1 MGLKNMS
8 LIAAPTSIT
17 PAGGTALDFAED
29 GVTISNG
36 LHLIVPS
43 DDDYQTRRV
52 VTIKNRPPTLDP
64 KTGSYSKDKKS
75 MSLAK
80 PLVLADGRVIFN
92 TIRLERETHPSLSA
106 ADALE
111 LNNLGAQ
118 MLTDPDVVNFW
129 ATGSLS

>member
-1 MGLKNMS
+1 MGLKTMS

-17 PAGGTALDFAED
+17 PAGGTALVFAED

-36 LHLIVPS
+36 LHLIVPA
-43 DDDYQTRRV
+43 DADYQTRRV

-75 MSLAK
+75 MCLAL
-80 PLVLADGRVIFN
+80 PIILADGRVVFN
-92 TIRLERETHPSLSA
+92 TIRIEREVHPSLSA
-106 ADALE
+106 ANALE
-111 LNNLGAQ
+111 MNNLGAQ
-118 MLTDPDVVNFW
+118 MLVDADVATFW

>member
-1 MGLKNMS
+1 MGLKTMS
-8 LIAAPTSIT
+8 LVAETSGITAADGS
-17 PAGGTALDFAED
+17 ALVFAED

-36 LHLIVPS
+36 LHLIVPA
-43 DDDYQTRRV
+43 DADYQTRRV

-75 MSLAK
+75 ICLAQ
-80 PLVLADGRVIFN
+80 PVILADGRVIFA
-92 TIRLERETHPSLSA
+92 TIRLEREAHPSMTA
-106 ADALE
+106 AEVLE

-118 MLTDPDVVNFW
+118 LLVDADAAGFW